1 MSSAQDSVRQFSVGH
16 WSLLFLCLLFL
27 MTIGAAA
34 IGVGYGIRYKT
45 ELQDEIAANK
55 QLGKKVERYDEEMR
69 GIQKEMR
76 DVREMAGTVRHAL
89 GFDREK
95 GIIGQGGDGF
105 DAEEVN
111 HNEQTNSISETQPA
125 IMAIH
130 TDLSGDSPIAR
141 IVQLKSEIEPIYRHV
156 KGNIKEVSEKPL
168 ILPID
173 VPTDSETPLY
183 WYSSLFGWRPHPLTK
198 KRHFHRGLDISTRK
212 GTPVIATANGVV
224 TQAEYD
230 RYLGNMVQ
238 ITHQSTQ
245 TKTLYGHLK
254 KYADGIR
261 VGKKVKRGETIG
273 YVGNTGKST
282 GTHLHYGVY
291 TKGKWQNPKNYIF
304 DDSQVR

>member
-1 MSSAQDSVRQFSVGH
+1 
-16 WSLLFLCLLFL
+16 
-27 MTIGAAA
+27 MTIGVAA

-76 DVREMAGTVRHAL
+76 DIREMAGTVRHVL
-89 GFDREK
+89 GLDREK

-111 HNEQTNSISETQPA
+111 HNEQTNSIPETQPA
-125 IMAIH
+125 IMAIY

-141 IVQLKSEIEPIYRHV
+141 IVQLKSEIEPIYGHV
-156 KGNIKEVSEKPL
+156 KGKIKEFSETPS

-173 VPTDSETPLY
+173 VPIDVPADSETPLY
-183 WYSSLFGWRPHPLTK
+183 WYSSQFGWRPHPLTK
-198 KRHFHRGLDISTRK
+198 KRHFHRGLDIASRK

-238 ITHQSTQ
+238 ITHQTHQSTQ
-245 TKTLYGHLK
+245 IKTLYGHLK
-254 KYADGIR
+254 KHADGIR

-291 TKGKWQNPKNYIF
+291 TKGKWRNPKNYIL
-304 DDSQVR
+304 DDSRIR